1 MKTFF
6 VMVYYDEGGVDE
18 YEMEA
23 LSMDDAENIVYAEL
37 GRDVGEVCITETFY
51 EDEVWKQSLRWRV
64 KLAYETAPVTAQG
77 AALNAFPPLSV
88 LMSVLF
94 WL

>member
-23 LSMDDAENIVYAEL
+23 LSMDDAENIFFINYK
-37 GRDVGEVCITETFY
+37 ITSFWSSFGK
-51 EDEVWKQSLRWRV
+51 DKHIL
-64 KLAYETAPVTAQG
+64 K
-77 AALNAFPPLSV
+77 ALPISRGI
-88 LMSVLF
+88 
-94 WL
+94 

>member
-23 LSMDDAENIVYAEL
+23 TSMAEAEDIVYTDL
-37 GRDVGEVCITETFY
+37 GRDVGEVCITEIFY
-51 EDEVWKQSLRWRV
+51 EDE
-64 KLAYETAPVTAQG
+64 A
-77 AALNAFPPLSV
+77 
-88 LMSVLF
+88 
-94 WL
+94 

>member
-23 LSMDDAENIVYAEL
+23 SSMEEAKDIVWNDL
-37 GRDVGEVCITETFY
+37 GRDVGEVCITEIFY
-51 EDEVWKQSLRWRV
+51 EDE
-64 KLAYETAPVTAQG
+64 A
-77 AALNAFPPLSV
+77 
-88 LMSVLF
+88 
-94 WL
+94 

>member
-23 LSMDDAENIVYAEL
+23 MSMDDAENIVYTDL

-51 EDEVWKQSLRWRV
+51 EDE
-64 KLAYETAPVTAQG
+64 A
-77 AALNAFPPLSV
+77 
-88 LMSVLF
+88 
-94 WL
+94 

>member
-23 LSMDDAENIVYAEL
+23 ASMAEAEHIVYTDL

-51 EDEVWKQSLRWRV
+51 EEE
-64 KLAYETAPVTAQG
+64 A
-77 AALNAFPPLSV
+77 
-88 LMSVLF
+88 
-94 WL
+94 

>member
-23 LSMDDAENIVYAEL
+23 SCMAEAEDIVYADL

-51 EDEVWKQSLRWRV
+51 EDEAWKQ
-64 KLAYETAPVTAQG
+64 
-77 AALNAFPPLSV
+77 
-88 LMSVLF
+88 
-94 WL
+94 

>member
-23 LSMDDAENIVYAEL
+23 MSVSDAEDIVYADL
-37 GRDVGEVCITETFY
+37 GREVGEVCITETFY
-51 EDEVWKQSLRWRV
+51 EDE
-64 KLAYETAPVTAQG
+64 A
-77 AALNAFPPLSV
+77 
-88 LMSVLF
+88 
-94 WL
+94 